1 MQGVLENMLDSVQLK
16 NYRCFEN
23 SNVKFKDITLIVG
36 KNNAGKSSL
45 LEAMRLITLAIR
57 KATKT
62 TYKELPVDLGAPLR
76 EKGFRLEAENLKI
89 DLRGIV
95 YLYENKVAKIISK
108 FDNGCKIIIYA
119 NSAYVY
125 AVIYDEEN
133 RNVKTKSSAQKLNI
147 GKIGILPQIGLIKET
162 EKILSRETVEGC
174 KETYLS
180 SRHFR
185 NEVLLYKDEFW
196 KKFVKLA
203 EETWEGLK
211 IEEISTSYDNDNVI
225 NLYVK
230 DNNFLAEIGLMGSG
244 LQMWLQIMWFLCR
257 SENYDTV
264 ILDEPDVYMHP
275 DLQRKLIRLVRDRY
289 PQTIIATHSVEI
301 ITELEANNILTIDK
315 KKRSMSYATDLK
327 GVQKIV
333 DDIGAINNLSLSRIG
348 NYRKCIFVE
357 GDDLKILAK
366 IADKINAD
374 KSKSLLDLPHVPLGG
389 FNNLKEAF
397 GTSKLFYE
405 ETNGI
410 IQCYC
415 ILDRDYFP
423 EEQIKKKYE
432 QAYMNSLYL
441 HIWERKELENYLLEP
456 HILYKVVG
464 GKDNYEDFI
473 VKLEKLVDDSRIDVI
488 DQYSQHFF
496 EYEKSIGPGSSNK
509 KARNYVYER
518 WTTLESKLSLV
529 GGKEFIKKFNS
540 WIREEYGINSC
551 SINKLISL
559 SSKSDYCEEIID
571 VIETLTG
578 AVNKE

>member
-1 MQGVLENMLDSVQLK
+1 MIDSVQLK

-62 TYKELPVDLGAPLR
+62 TYKELPADLGAPLR

-366 IADKINAD
+366 IADKINVD

-397 GTSKLFYE
+397 GT
-405 ETNGI
+405 
-410 IQCYC
+410 
-415 ILDRDYFP
+415 
-423 EEQIKKKYE
+423 
-432 QAYMNSLYL
+432 
-441 HIWERKELENYLLEP
+441 
-456 HILYKVVG
+456 
-464 GKDNYEDFI
+464 
-473 VKLEKLVDDSRIDVI
+473 
-488 DQYSQHFF
+488 
-496 EYEKSIGPGSSNK
+496 
-509 KARNYVYER
+509 
-518 WTTLESKLSLV
+518 
-529 GGKEFIKKFNS
+529 
-540 WIREEYGINSC
+540 
-551 SINKLISL
+551 
-559 SSKSDYCEEIID
+559 
-571 VIETLTG
+571 
-578 AVNKE
+578 